1 MMYVKSI
8 FTIAL
13 IILTSGT
20 ALGKKWYANNTGTG
34 NICSH
39 THPCNIHNATM
50 KAKSNDK
57 IIIINNKTPLV
68 INKTIVVNTT
78 NIVLNCN
85 NSMIESH
92 ENISIFTFH
101 VPVGIHLKNCIFKN
115 FFTLLQFNNNSEVNN
130 QLRVCNCLFIN
141 FAYAINITEG
151 SWNINIANSAFEGHV
166 FIIVNFQLP
175 TNLSQPFINNNQS
188 CTNHRQI
195 LYHTQ
200 IINYTQIINHT
211 LPFALVLKTDKVCDV
226 TIQNCRFEGLSS
238 ALHWNSSCKH
248 KSSLTVTNCNFT
260 GNKLS
265 LNETV
270 FISGNVYVQIS
281 GTEFKNNIG
290 EKGGALRI
298 EKNSENVTIDKCWFR
313 YNSAA
318 VMGGACYFDSDVTIK
333 DSHFIYNVVDTSLET
348 DIAQTSS
355 NDGGAV
361 YNIGNLTLLNSDFI
375 NNTAPA
381 FGGAVYHSATKDN
394 TLLKIVN
401 SSITGPSADL
411 NLSYVGGLMYAN
423 ALIDVN
429 GLELVAKTAMN
440 YGSLFYYYNVVHK
453 SDELRS
459 KTHLNLNMTCPI
471 NYRLQNRTVKN
482 GKHSDSL
489 IYFCSVCEIGTYNLS
504 NSFNSF
510 TDNESHKNSKNITCG
525 NCPIGGV
532 CNHGIKSRD
541 NFWGSVTGSQTVN
554 FISCPSGYCCT
565 NGTCTSYNTCA
576 PNRTG
581 YLCGNCSKNHTESI
595 YSSDCL
601 KNDDCKPYV
610 YWIICFL
617 TAFCYV
623 FVLLYFKEIVHFFN
637 YLLKDS
643 LNIPTKHL
651 LFKIFRAEEKEE
663 NVVLLQNCTS
673 GDQATPAVKANS
685 TSTTGFLKVIIFFYQ
700 VELLLN
706 INASSKND
714 YNLFKKFS
722 VVEKIIAYVGSFKS
736 FSPMCP
742 YEGMNAVG
750 KEFIKML
757 FIGII
762 FLIIG
767 CGFALL
773 SLRKYLM
780 KGKNRQDYG
789 DDCHAPLLPLNKLS
803 FKLRLKCG
811 FLQMILLCFLPAVTI
826 MFQLLHCVHIFK
838 QISNYTDIK
847 KINNYT
853 DIEKSNNY
861 TDFKKISTIKKTLSL
876 YICAHYDCFT
886 GQTWWQL
893 VIIILL
899 VIWVFPFCFT
909 LYWNIR
915 YLEESKIGPNEFL
928 QRILFPLRTVF
939 YQIKSNRA
947 KHVPKL
953 SEEEVEEAKH
963 LLHTFIAPYRAEK
976 SYWEVVVIMRRMVLS
991 IVYVYGINPVER
1003 LYLIILIL
1011 SIILLDHLRTKPYKG
1026 KVLNWLET
1034 ISLVILICFAA
1045 INIFWAE
1052 SYLLAARKENFL
1064 GPLFIYMEVIIL
1076 SLPAILFGLFLT
1088 FIIVT
1093 KLFFACSRCCRKFKT
1108 T

>member
-1 MMYVKSI
+1 MYVKTI

-20 ALGKKWYANNTGTG
+20 ALGAYLYVNNTGTG
-34 NICSH
+34 NICNYAQ
-39 THPCNIHNATM
+39 PCNIHNATM
-50 KAKSNDK
+50 KAKSND
-57 IIIINNKTPLV
+57 IIILKTDLR
-68 INKTIVVNTT
+68 INKTISINTK
-78 NIVLNCN
+78 NIKLDCKNHT
-85 NSMIESH
+85 IESH
-92 ENISIFTFH
+92 KNISIFTFH
-101 VPVGIHLKNCIFKN
+101 VPVDINLMKCN
-115 FFTLLQFNNNSEVNN
+115 FTNFSTLLKFNNNDEAKN
-130 QLRVCNCLFIN
+130 QLTVYNCSFIN
-141 FAYAINITEG
+141 FAYAIIIKEG
-151 SWNINIANSAFEGHV
+151 SWNINITKTIFAEHG
-166 FIIVNFQLP
+166 FITVNFQLP
-175 TNLSQPFINNNQS
+175 NQTCFNKGNKVYVINTTSHNQTVITDKQFAFI
-188 CTNHRQI
+188 I
-195 LYHTQ
+195 
-200 IINYTQIINHT
+200 
-211 LPFALVLKTDKVCDV
+211 KTDD
-226 TIQNCRFEGLSS
+226 
-238 ALHWNSSCKH
+238 SCH
-248 KSSLTVTNCNFT
+248 VTVTNCNFT
-260 GNKLS
+260 GLSSALIWNTTGLKSNDSHLNVKSCFFIGNKLPDD
-265 LNETV
+265 TV
-270 FISGNVYVQIS
+270 FISGNVDVNIADTNFS
-281 GTEFKNNIG
+281 NNFGI
-290 EKGGALRI
+290 KGGALRI
-298 EKNSENVTIDKCWFR
+298 ENARNVNIDGSRFLR
-313 YNSAA
+313 NSAA

-333 DSHFIYNVVDTSLET
+333 NSHFIYNVVNTSLES

-355 NDGGAV
+355 NDGGAI
-361 YNIGNLTLLNSDFI
+361 YNIGNLTLQDSDFI

-394 TLLKIVN
+394 TLLTIVN
-401 SSITGPSADL
+401 SNITGPSADL

-429 GLELVAKTAMN
+429 GLRLVAKTAMN

-453 SDELRS
+453 SDELR
-459 KTHLNLNMTCPI
+459 KNTILNLNMTCPI
-471 NYRLQNRTVKN
+471 NYRLQKRTVKN
-482 GKHSDSL
+482 GNHSDSL
-489 IYFCSVCEIGTYNLS
+489 IYFCSVCEIGKYNLS
-504 NSFNSF
+504 NSFDSF
-510 TDNESHKNSKNITCG
+510 TDDESQFHKNSRNITCG

-532 CNHGIKSRD
+532 CNHGIRSRD
-541 NFWGSVTGSQTVN
+541 NFWGSVNGSQTVI

-581 YLCGNCSKNHTESI
+581 YLCGYCSKNHTESI

-601 KNDDCKPYV
+601 NNADCKPYV

-623 FVLLYFKEIVHFFN
+623 FVVLYFKEIVHFFN

-643 LNIPTKHL
+643 LNIPTKHR
-651 LFKIFRAEEKEE
+651 LFKMFRAEEKEE

-673 GDQATPAVKANS
+673 GDQATSAVKANS

-722 VVEKIIAYVGSFKS
+722 VVETIIAYVGSFKS

-742 YEGMNAVG
+742 YGGMNAVG
-750 KEFIKML
+750 KEFIKMS

-780 KGKNRQDYG
+780 KGKNRHDYG
-789 DDCHAPLLPLNKLS
+789 DDCHAPLLPSNKLS

-838 QISNYTDIK
+838 QISYYTDIEKISNYTDVE

-853 DIEKSNNY
+853 DIEK
-861 TDFKKISTIKKTLSL
+861 ISTINKTLSL

-886 GQTWWQL
+886 GQTWWQP

-909 LYWNIR
+909 MYWNIR

-928 QRILFPLRTVF
+928 QRILFPLRAVF
-939 YQIKSNRA
+939 YLIKSNKA

-953 SEEEVEEAKH
+953 SEEEVEESKH
-963 LLHTFIAPYRAEK
+963 LLHTFISPYRAEK
-976 SYWEVVVIMRRMVLS
+976 SYWEVVVIMRRMLLS

-1011 SIILLDHLRTKPYKG
+1011 CIILLDHLRTKPYKG

-1034 ISLVILICFAA
+1034 ISLVLLICFAA

-1052 SYLLAARKENFL
+1052 SYLLAARKEGFL

-1093 KLFFACSRCCRKFKT
+1093 KLIFACSRCCRKFKT